1 LIHQI
6 ITKIKTQ
13 SIIFFFK
20 RDKRF
25 AIFINALFGCIE
37 LALELR
43 NLELGLKFPC
53 LDVPRIRA
61 WKRSSNSTRPTRA
74 SEPSVPSFR
83 ALDLG
88 NSLNSRSGSRALL
101 PDRSHRA
108 TERLPSR
115 RRQVPPPSS
124 LRLPPP
130 AVFFFGASPS
140 LLHPFP
146 LAAPPYHDPTLT
158 LELRVGRWFNGGGRW
173 FNSGGRWANDGTR
186 GARCPLPW
194 TSQKFCPP
202 QDRHRHGRRAT
213 TASEAEL
220 GSSL

>member
-1 LIHQI
+1 LLSLIVAHPWKCAI
-6 ITKIKTQ
+6 AKGVCDLDKNPPAVPWFPTPHSPHSISIHLPPATPSPTPPPTGDHRRPPLPRFTSDPGDARHAQ
-13 SIIFFFK
+13 SDA
-20 RDKRF
+20 RRLP
-25 AIFINALFGCIE
+25 APA
-37 LALELR
+37 
-43 NLELGLKFPC
+43 P
-53 LDVPRIRA
+53 
-61 WKRSSNSTRPTRA
+61 
-74 SEPSVPSFR
+74 
-83 ALDLG
+83 
-88 NSLNSRSGSRALL
+88 

-146 LAAPPYHDPTLT
+146 LAAPPCHDPTLT

>member
-1 LIHQI
+1 MCPESGPGNDAPIPRCPRARANRA
-6 ITKIKTQ
+6 
-13 SIIFFFK
+13 SPVS
-20 RDKRF
+20 
-25 AIFINALFGCIE
+25 E
-37 LALELR
+37 LVTSER
-43 NLELGLKFPC
+43 R
-53 LDVPRIRA
+53 RIREA
-61 WKRSSNSTRPTRA
+61 VPETR
-74 SEPSVPSFR
+74 
-83 ALDLG
+83 
-88 NSLNSRSGSRALL
+88 L
-101 PDRSHRA
+101 PDRTRLA

-146 LAAPPYHDPTLT
+146 LAAPPCHDPTLT